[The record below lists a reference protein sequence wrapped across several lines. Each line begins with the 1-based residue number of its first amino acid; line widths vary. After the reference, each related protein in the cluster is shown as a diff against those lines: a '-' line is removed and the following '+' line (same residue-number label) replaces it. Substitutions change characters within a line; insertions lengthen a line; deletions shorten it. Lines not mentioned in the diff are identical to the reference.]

1 MWEGGGRRSIRCKQ
15 HDEDDHRDHKQ
26 HDEDHDH
33 LIRIMVVGDVN
44 DGEKDNLVYC
54 QLV

>member
-15 HDEDDHRDHKQ
+15 HDEDDHRDH
-26 HDEDHDH
+26 DHGA
-33 LIRIMVVGDVN
+33 GDVN
-44 DGEKDNLVYC
+44 DGEEDSLVYC

>member
-15 HDEDDHRDHKQ
+15 HDEDDHCDH
-26 HDEDHDH
+26 HDHDG
-33 LIRIMVVGDVN
+33 GDVN
-44 DGEKDNLVYC
+44 DGEEDILVYC